1 MQRNRSDA
9 VRVKSA
15 TTSGGQRAARS
26 DGFTLIEL
34 LVSIAII
41 AILITLVAAGAAH
54 FTKVAR
60 GVSERQTVVQMNQ
73 AVQAFKQEFGFLPP
87 LVNHTD
93 TVRPV
98 EYTPATNPKVAVPNS
113 YGSAVAG
120 GVNSFNGNTVFLEGF
135 SNAGDPRSGNQNST
149 RIMSSDWAPGS
160 AGATATGPDYR
171 FSEYSLAYYLVGALP
186 RGLDGVEG
194 PGMFRPRADG
204 SFEIG
209 SSSASGRV
217 NDVAGKSYQPFVDP
231 TRRSPKLEIDLRTF
245 ATRDADLTWRDP
257 ATNQNVSLNTR
268 SRLLSPAGKAYRYY
282 RWSPRQ
288 ISKASITYY
297 DPAGGNFNRVE
308 DGIDR
313 LNVPSLLGDPRTD
326 ADLRNAEYAIV
337 SCGPDGFFGD
347 MNLEGRF
354 LPKNVPAGQMED
366 YDGML
371 DMAKSLKIAYDPA
384 KINEMN
390 TAIRK
395 AARADNIVEVGR

>member
-1 MQRNRSDA
+1 M
-9 VRVKSA
+9 RVNSA
-15 TTSGGQRAARS
+15 TTSGGKQAARS

-41 AILITLVAAGAAH
+41 AVLITLVAAGAAH
-54 FTKVAR
+54 FTSIAR

-98 EYTPATNPKVAVPNS
+98 EYTPANNPQVAVPNA

-120 GVNSFNGNTVFLEGF
+120 GVNSFNANTVFLEGF
-135 SNAGDPRSGNQNST
+135 TNAGDPRTGNLNST
-149 RIMSSDWAPGS
+149 RMMSSDWA
-160 AGATATGPDYR
+160 AGTSGALQTGADYR
-171 FSEYSLAYYLVGALP
+171 FSEYSLAYYLVGSLP
-186 RGLDGVEG
+186 RGLDGVDG
-194 PGMFRPRADG
+194 PGMFRPKSDG
-204 SFEIG
+204 SFEFG
-209 SSSASGRV
+209 SASVSGRV
-217 NDVAGKSYQPFVDP
+217 NDVSGKSYPPFVDP
-231 TRRSPKLEIDLRTF
+231 TRRSPRLETDLLTY
-245 ATRDADLTWRDP
+245 ATRDSNLSWRDP

-288 ISKASITYY
+288 VSKASISYY
-297 DPAGGNFNRVE
+297 DPATNGFTRIE
-308 DGIDR
+308 DDIDR
-313 LNVPSLLGDPRTD
+313 LNVPSLLGDPRTE

-347 MNLEGRF
+347 MNLE
-354 LPKNVPAGQMED
+354 ATS
-366 YDGML
+366 L
-371 DMAKSLKIAYDPA
+371 DALTAMANAVKVKPDFSNLDKGSFAV
-384 KINEMN
+384 
-390 TAIRK
+390 RK